1 MGRYL
6 LRRLIGGLAVLAAIS
21 LLTFVVLDQAPG
33 DAAQALAGDS
43 ANAAQMAALR
53 QQMGLDAPVLARYVH
68 FVAAALLHGDLG
80 RSLLSGRPVSSLLA
94 QRFAATLALAL
105 TALALALLA
114 GSTIGVLA
122 AAHHGSKL
130 DLALM
135 SIATL
140 GMALPTFWVAILLML
155 TFSLRLG
162 WLPVGGSGSA
172 AHLILPAV
180 SLSFPTTAV
189 VARLLRASLL
199 DARGACYVRTA
210 YGKGLPPRR
219 VWQDHI
225 LRNSL
230 NPLLTMLGLHL
241 GHLLGGAFIIE
252 TIFGWPGLGRLLV
265 QAVFDRDYPVLVGSV
280 LLIGVIYQ
288 LLNLAVDV
296 LHALLDPRLGREAL

>member
-1 MGRYL
+1 M
-6 LRRLIGGLAVLAAIS
+6 AAIS
-21 LLTFVVLDQAPG
+21 LLAFVLLDQAPG
-33 DAAQALAGDS
+33 DAAQAMVGES
-43 ANAAQMAALR
+43 ASSDQMAAVR
-53 QQMGLDAPVLARYVH
+53 RQMGLDVPVFDRYMR
-68 FVAAALLHGDLG
+68 FAAAAVLHGDLG
-80 RSLLSGRPVSSLLA
+80 RSLLSGRSVSTLLA
-94 QRFAATLALAL
+94 ERFSATLIL
-105 TALALALLA
+105 TLTTMALALLA
-114 GSTIGVLA
+114 GATIGVLA

-140 GMALPTFWVAILLML
+140 GLSLPTFWVAILLML

-199 DARGACYVRTA
+199 DVRGACYVRTA

-219 VWQDHI
+219 VWQEHI

-230 NPLLTMLGLHL
+230 NPVVTMLGLYL
-241 GHLLGGAFIIE
+241 GHLLGGTFIIE

-265 QAVFDRDYPVLVGSV
+265 QAVFDRDYPVLVGAV
-280 LLIGVIYQ
+280 LLIAVIYQ

-296 LHALLDPRLGREAL
+296 SHALLDPRLGREAL